1 MIRPS
6 ATRPQRPRLTIAS
19 LVVTMASSACAGS
32 TVGPKPPVEQRTAAP
47 TPRDAAHPCE
57 QAPNNE
63 TLATPEDAVKLYIES
78 IAANNF
84 TRALRAFAAEER
96 AARINFTA
104 FVSYIHVFS
113 AGAQQAPAEYP
124 MFVEMNELRAKAE
137 MAQATKIFIYG
148 LLTDRDLNGS
158 QTVQSDAEIQAFV
171 QAVNPARLAPLR
183 VVRIDQPRVLQS
195 PEAQALFKRRATLH
209 GADEMTERIALC
221 DLSGQFFWSSFSLA
235 RYDKTWKIYE
245 PGAPFSGLLDGA
257 AEKTTTAE
265 YEARLR

>member
-19 LVVTMASSACAGS
+19 LVVIMASSACAGA
-32 TVGPKPPVEQRTAAP
+32 TVAQKPPVEQRTAAP

-63 TLATPEDAVKLYIES
+63 TLATPEAAVRLYIES

-84 TRALRAFAAEER
+84 ARAMRAFAAEER
-96 AARINFTA
+96 AARFNFTA
-104 FVSYIHVFS
+104 LVSWVHVFS
-113 AGAQQAPAEYP
+113 AGAQEAPAEYP
-124 MFVEMNELRAKAE
+124 MFVEINELRAKAQ

-148 LLTDRDLNGS
+148 LLTDRDPSGS
-158 QTVQSDAEIQAFV
+158 QTVESDAEIQAFV
-171 QAVNPARLAPLR
+171 QAVDPARLATLR
-183 VVRIDQPRVLQS
+183 VVSIDQPRSLLG
-195 PEAQALFKRRATLH
+195 PEAQALFKQRATRH

-221 DLSGQFFWSSFSLA
+221 DFSGQFFGAGFSLA
-235 RYDKTWKIYE
+235 RYDKTWKIFE

-257 AEKTTTAE
+257 AEKTTAAE
-265 YEARLR
+265 YEARLQ